1 MRRSTGINAG
11 IGLTQYLYG
20 TAFHGEEVTLLG
32 ALSATAFGALSGWM
46 GGPGARNAGSIAKK
60 IAGAGATKTTVQ
72 NLAKYL
78 GKINMYTSSL
88 SQGIKAIIR
97 SKIIN
102 GIISNFI
109 MGIANIG
116 FTVISSL
123 F

>member
-1 MRRSTGINAG
+1 MKRRE
-11 IGLTQYLYG
+11 
-20 TAFHGEEVTLLG
+20 FV
-32 ALSATAFGALSGWM
+32 
-46 GGPGARNAGSIAKK
+46 KK
-60 IAGAGATKTTVQ
+60 IAGAGATKTIVQ

-78 GKINMYTSSL
+78 GKINMYSSSL